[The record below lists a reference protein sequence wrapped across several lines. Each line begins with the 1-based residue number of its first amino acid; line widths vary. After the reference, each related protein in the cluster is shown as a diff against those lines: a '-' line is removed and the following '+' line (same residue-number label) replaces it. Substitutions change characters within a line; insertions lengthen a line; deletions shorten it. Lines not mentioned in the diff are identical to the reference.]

1 MLNHEARKYSNS
13 GNETNDATEDN
24 HQQAHNRKLSQL
36 TATSSSSG
44 SSSSLPN
51 NNNHFSSSSKINQNH
66 HPTTTLTSSSG
77 SSSKKKHGLSVV
89 AAAAP
94 TSQGGSSSAASS
106 SLMNVYSV
114 MDDEEEEV
122 YSLQDAVGRPHDDT
136 TMNHHRVNHRELLD
150 SPPLNQQQ
158 PNQHHRKSNSQE
170 RNYISSTPSSR
181 NDNNNEIHM
190 DEFHTTKSSSL
201 TIGERED
208 DKSRSHH
215 QHGIS
220 PPLPVTLQSSYFTN
234 TDHHTSA
241 QSTTTQTSRRL
252 STIGSNVNDIPTAG
266 PPTSPTMLR
275 VYEQE
280 DEKFNYHAINAM
292 RQLYVEGAK
301 EKKSFFKSGMEDEE
315 LSGGILMTASR
326 SGQEC
331 HTHSAWIDPSEYVHN
346 FHKLSK
352 DEIGIIVS
360 FMPMHDNL
368 NFGLTSKEYYYLSI
382 QDRFWKC
389 YIMKLSTRERKEMQ
403 TVFYQLDIDNSE
415 YNYNFSDADNIY
427 TPLNSFKKKGSRQNS
442 KSNGP
447 RRGFFG
453 IFWKSNNT
461 SNNNTAIRDDDSLN
475 EAGDSLTIED
485 DLAFSEEDLHSIQIG
500 SINDNVTKMIH
511 SRRSSSSSNKSYASG
526 VFSKKS
532 VESYGSTSQKRLPLK
547 HQYILYKQHSKTVR
561 KKERG
566 KRAEDRIDELLSK
579 RCQPCLYFQL
589 CMLSFVT
596 LVFIT
601 LSLVFGGLYF
611 DGSVEKEQADTL
623 IVVSPVGFSFIWL
636 PIFFVFILSTY
647 LFLGWIPYVSNCC
660 LALYRKHQIKAS
672 DESKSLLRPNEDTDS
687 DAETSIA
694 LVILRRLFFSPEM
707 QNNVNEPNYQLLLC
721 LPSQFIWFSVLI
733 FCVALH
739 LVAFNGQTTWRFFFI
754 PVYIFIFIAA
764 MDFTYRLL
772 RVWKLTVPSKRTWG
786 KLLTIIYLAI
796 NMWMIYLSGTSSL
809 FLSSLKM
816 DNLPFMKMV
825 EWSVVLS
832 PSFLCLLLLH
842 TNICLIPFY
851 TTRIF
856 YNGFQSQTR
865 TILAILSPFPLT
877 VIVLSPFTCSL
888 ILLALRLDSFVTF
901 RYVLVLAPLYC
912 GLSIYMII
920 IGIYSI
926 VKIFKSF
933 CCK

>member
-1 MLNHEARKYSNS
+1 MLNHHHHHDEARKSTANMDTS
-13 GNETNDATEDN
+13 TNQHEDDSDPS
-24 HQQAHNRKLSQL
+24 HQQHNRKLYITTSSSS
-36 TATSSSSG
+36 SSSSG
-44 SSSSLPN
+44 SS
-51 NNNHFSSSSKINQNH
+51 
-66 HPTTTLTSSSG
+66 
-77 SSSKKKHGLSVV
+77 KKKKKKKKALSVV

-94 TSQGGSSSAASS
+94 TSNQGGSSSA
-106 SLMNVYSV
+106 VIIHHHQDD
-114 MDDEEEEV
+114 DDEEEQG
-122 YSLQDAVGRPHDDT
+122 YTSLQDAVGRPHHPFNSQQHNNND
-136 TMNHHRVNHRELLD
+136 TMNHHTFNSQH
-150 SPPLNQQQ
+150 
-158 PNQHHRKSNSQE
+158 HHRKSNSQE
-170 RNYISSTPSSR
+170 RNNVSKPSSR
-181 NDNNNEIHM
+181 NNNILM
-190 DEFHTTKSSSL
+190 DEYHNINESSL
-201 TIGERED
+201 TVAVVGEV
-208 DKSRSHH
+208 DKSHSYPHD
-215 QHGIS
+215 IS

-234 TDHHTSA
+234 ADNNNASTNSTITQTS
-241 QSTTTQTSRRL
+241 TSRRL
-252 STIGSNVNDIPTAG
+252 STIGSNTNDIPTAG

-301 EKKSFFKSGMEDEE
+301 EKKSFFKSGVEDEE
-315 LSGGILMTASR
+315 LSGGLLITASR
-326 SGQEC
+326 SNQEC
-331 HTHSAWIDPSEYVHN
+331 HTHSTWIDPSEYVHN

-368 NFGLTSKEYYYLSI
+368 NFGLTCKEYYYMSI

-389 YIMKLSTRERKEMQ
+389 YIMKLSARERKEMQ

-427 TPLNSFKKKGSRQNS
+427 TPLNSFKKKSSKQNS
-442 KSNGP
+442 KSTAPG
-447 RRGFFG
+447 RGFFS
-453 IFWKSNNT
+453 IFWRSNNT
-461 SNNNTAIRDDDSLN
+461 SNNNTVVRDDDSLN

-485 DLAFSEEDLHSIQIG
+485 DLVFSEEDLHSIQIG

-511 SRRSSSSSNKSYASG
+511 SRRSSSSSNKSNASG
-526 VFSKKS
+526 FFSKKS
-532 VESYGSTSQKRLPLK
+532 VESYGSVSQKRLPLK

-566 KRAEDRIDELLSK
+566 KRAEDRIDDLLSK

-611 DGSVEKEQADTL
+611 DGSIAKEQADAL
-623 IVVSPVGFSFIWL
+623 IGVSPVGFSFLWL

-647 LFLGWIPYVSNCC
+647 LFLGWIPYFSNCC

-672 DESKSLLRPNEDTDS
+672 DERKSLLRPNEDTDS

-707 QNNVNEPNYQLLLC
+707 QNNVNESNYQLLLC
-721 LPSQFIWFSVLI
+721 LPSQFMWFSVLI

-739 LVAFNGQTTWRFFFI
+739 LVAFDGQATWRFFFI

-772 RVWKLTVPSKRTWG
+772 QVWKLKAPNKRTWG

-796 NMWMIYLSGTSSL
+796 NVNMIYLSGTSSL

-816 DNLPFMKMV
+816 DHLPFMKMV

-842 TNICLIPFY
+842 TNISLIPFY
-851 TTRIF
+851 TTKIF

-888 ILLALRLDSFVTF
+888 ILLALRLDLIVTF

-926 VKIFKSF
+926 VKMFKSF